1 MAALGLGFVGFVC
14 RSIIRLPLLVKL
26 LSLNFNL
33 VFVVVV
39 VVVFLFFFFGY
50 GVDFWMDADCGG
62 RGLAMD
68 LGLPLNVDG
77 LWWQWLTGIAWT
89 EKEVMERKRKQ

>member
-26 LSLNFNL
+26 ISLKFNL
-33 VFVVVV
+33 VFVV
-39 VVVFLFFFFGY
+39 VVVFLFFFFFFGY
-50 GVDFWMDADCGG
+50 GVDFLMDVDCGG
-62 RGLAMD
+62 KELAMD

-77 LWWQWLTGIAWT
+77 LW
-89 EKEVMERKRKQ
+89 